1 MSFHF
6 HLATSLAKEE
16 VEEPRKEPKGCN
28 LSGCGGASCPSATH
42 TKQIFP
48 FLSLF

>member
-28 LSGCGGASCPSATH
+28 LSGWGGRAVLRLRIQNKS
-42 TKQIFP
+42 
-48 FLSLF
+48 FLS